1 MGRFLFVVPPLV
13 GHVNPAVGTAAAL
26 TARGHEV
33 AWAGHPDLVRKLAGA
48 DAVVHPCALPG
59 DLPPRPAGLKGP
71 AAFRFLWESF
81 LVPLADAMA
90 PGVRAAIGA
99 FGPDVVVCDQQ
110 AVAGALVAESL
121 GRIWVT
127 SATTSAE
134 LVDPLAAMPKVAAWL
149 DGLLADLRER
159 VGGVGGGADPRFS
172 PYGVLAYTTRALLG
186 PVGLPDGV
194 RLVGPSVTAR
204 PAGDDDF
211 PWEWLDASALPT
223 VLVSL
228 GTANHDAGAR
238 FLNAAARA
246 LAAMGDRVRT
256 VLVDPTGVVDPG
268 GLAGSG
274 ELFGS
279 GEPAGPGEHGGPGGL
294 VGPDTPVGPGGLAG
308 PRGPAGG
315 GLPGHLL
322 VRPHVPQLALL
333 ERVDAVVCHAGHN
346 TVCEA
351 LWHGVPLVVAPI
363 RDDQPIVAGQ
373 VVAAGAGVRL
383 RFGRAD
389 AARIGA
395 AVEAVLDPAG
405 GHRKAAEAVGESFR
419 AAGGSESAADHLVS
433 LARSHR

>member
-33 AWAGHPDLVRKLAGA
+33 AWAGHPDLVRRLAGA

-59 DLPPRPAGLKGP
+59 DVPPRPAGLKGP

-90 PGVRAAIGA
+90 PGVRAAIGG
-99 FGPDVVVCDQQ
+99 FDPDVVVCDQQ

-121 GRIWVT
+121 GRTWVT

-149 DGLLADLRER
+149 DGLLADLRDR
-159 VGGVGGGADPRFS
+159 VGGVEGGADPRFS

-228 GTANHDAGAR
+228 GTANNDAGAR

-246 LAAMGDRVRT
+246 LAALGDRVRT
-256 VLVDPTGVVDPG
+256 VLVDPAGVVDPG
-268 GLAGSG
+268 GLVGSG
-274 ELFGS
+274 EH
-279 GEPAGPGEHGGPGGL
+279 GPSSGL
-294 VGPDTPVGPGGLAG
+294 VGPH
-308 PRGPAGG
+308 GPAGG

-389 AARIGA
+389 AAGIGA

-433 LARSHR
+433 LARSRR

>member
-33 AWAGHPDLVRKLAGA
+33 AWAGHPDLVRRLAGA

-59 DLPPRPAGLKGP
+59 DVPPRPAGLKGP

-90 PGVRAAIGA
+90 PGVRAAIGG
-99 FGPDVVVCDQQ
+99 FDPDVVVCDQQ

-121 GRIWVT
+121 GRTWVT

-149 DGLLADLRER
+149 DGLLADLRDR
-159 VGGVGGGADPRFS
+159 VGGVEGGADPRFS

-228 GTANHDAGAR
+228 GTANNDAGAR

-246 LAAMGDRVRT
+246 LAALGDRVRT
-256 VLVDPTGVVDPG
+256 VLVDPAGVVDPG
-268 GLAGSG
+268 GLVGSR
-274 ELFGS
+274 
-279 GEPAGPGEHGGPGGL
+279 EHGPSSGLVGPGGL
-294 VGPDTPVGPGGLAG
+294 VGPH
-308 PRGPAGG
+308 GPAGG

-433 LARSHR
+433 LARSRR

>member
-26 TARGHEV
+26 AARGHDI
-33 AWAGHPDLVRKLAGA
+33 AWAGRPELVRGLAGS

-59 DLPPRPAGLKGP
+59 DLPPRPADLKGP

-81 LVPLADAMA
+81 LVPLAEAMA
-90 PGVRAAIGA
+90 PGVRTAIGA
-99 FGPDVVVCDQQ
+99 YDPDVVVCDQQ

-121 GRIWVT
+121 GRTWVT

-149 DGLLADLRER
+149 DELLAALRDR
-159 VGGVGGGADPRFS
+159 VGGAAGGADPRFS
-172 PYGVLAYTTRALLG
+172 PHGVLAYTTRALLG
-186 PVGLPDGV
+186 PVELPDRV
-194 RLVGPSVTAR
+194 WLVGPSVAAR
-204 PAGDDDF
+204 PAGGDDF
-211 PWEWLDASALPT
+211 PWEWLDASGPPT
-223 VLVSL
+223 VLVTL
-228 GTANHDAGAR
+228 GTANNDAGAR
-238 FLNAAARA
+238 FLNAAAEA
-246 LAAMGDRVRT
+246 LGAMGDRVRA
-256 VLVDPTGVVDPG
+256 VLVDPG
-268 GLAGSG
+268 GL
-274 ELFGS
+274 
-279 GEPAGPGEHGGPGGL
+279 
-294 VGPDTPVGPGGLAG
+294 V
-308 PRGPAGG
+308 GG

-333 ERVDAVVCHAGHN
+333 ERLDAVVCHAGHN

-373 VVAAGAGVRL
+373 VVDAGAGVRL

-395 AVEAVLDPAG
+395 AVDAVLDPAG
-405 GHRKAAEAVGESFR
+405 GHRKAAAAVGESFR
-419 AAGGSESAADHLVS
+419 AAGGSESAADRLEAVAAGS
-433 LARSHR
+433 AGATGVTGAAGVIGPDGPPGTTESTEFTGNTGDTRDTGGEVRVP

>member
-59 DLPPRPAGLKGP
+59 DVPPRPAGLKGP

-90 PGVRAAIGA
+90 PGVRAAIGG
-99 FGPDVVVCDQQ
+99 FDPDVVVCDQQ

-121 GRIWVT
+121 GRTWVT

-149 DGLLADLRER
+149 DGLLADLRDR
-159 VGGVGGGADPRFS
+159 VGGVEGGADPRFS

-228 GTANHDAGAR
+228 GTANNDAGAR

-246 LAAMGDRVRT
+246 LAALGDRVRT
-256 VLVDPTGVVDPG
+256 VLVDPAGVVDPG
-268 GLAGSG
+268 GLVGSR
-274 ELFGS
+274 
-279 GEPAGPGEHGGPGGL
+279 EHGPSSGLVGPGGL
-294 VGPDTPVGPGGLAG
+294 VGPH
-308 PRGPAGG
+308 GPAGG

-433 LARSHR
+433 LARSRR